1 MKQDELL
8 KLIKGRESQE
18 VEFKESCP
26 SNKELAKIICAFANT
41 DGGYLI
47 LGVNNK
53 GEIVGLRDN
62 LDRVQQ
68 DVSNAR
74 QSVSSSPL
82 ISTKKFEVEG
92 KTLVVIEINQAN
104 DRNAHTLHGIV
115 YVRIGSTIHPL
126 DGQELFA
133 FLKNKQILCFD
144 EQESEMKIEDI
155 DINTV
160 DAYLKRRNTP
170 DFLASHTLQDF
181 LLSSMLAKANGTLK
195 IKNVAALFFAADPY
209 RWHPQSEVRVVRF
222 AGVEPVQ
229 VMSQKDF
236 KSDPMENIEQALSF
250 IRDSISKRFII
261 PEHSPQRIEIGE
273 YPMTVLREAVVNAV
287 AHRDYFS
294 YDAVQIGIFND
305 RIEISNPG
313 GLPDGLT
320 KEYFGKRS
328 VRRNPLTYRLLRDCK
343 YIEGLGTGVPR
354 MINEMRKAGLRDPEF
369 NFEGSFFIVTFRNAT
384 SDINPIEGMK
394 DLSARQ
400 RNAIHYLKQNKTLK
414 SKTYASINR
423 ISLPS
428 AIKEL
433 NELITFGYVE
443 KIGKFRGAYYRL
455 K

>member
-1 MKQDELL
+1 
-8 KLIKGRESQE
+8 
-18 VEFKESCP
+18 
-26 SNKELAKIICAFANT
+26 
-41 DGGYLI
+41 
-47 LGVNNK
+47 
-53 GEIVGLRDN
+53 
-62 LDRVQQ
+62 
-68 DVSNAR
+68 
-74 QSVSSSPL
+74 
-82 ISTKKFEVEG
+82 
-92 KTLVVIEINQAN
+92 
-104 DRNAHTLHGIV
+104 
-115 YVRIGSTIHPL
+115 
-126 DGQELFA
+126 
-133 FLKNKQILCFD
+133 
-144 EQESEMKIEDI
+144 
-155 DINTV
+155 
-160 DAYLKRRNTP
+160 
-170 DFLASHTLQDF
+170 
-181 LLSSMLAKANGTLK
+181 
-195 IKNVAALFFAADPY
+195 
-209 RWHPQSEVRVVRF
+209 
-222 AGVEPVQ
+222 
-229 VMSQKDF
+229 
-236 KSDPMENIEQALSF
+236 MENIEQALSF

-261 PEHSPQRIEIGE
+261 PEHSPQRIEIEE

-433 NELITFGYVE
+433 NELIKFGYIE
-443 KIGKFRGAYYRL
+443 KVGKFRGAYYRL